1 MPKNSLTAKNGD
13 WIDYMNHHKDV
24 IKVVIFILFVGL
36 CISGGSYFSII
47 GIRACVNAIAVIGL
61 VLISG
66 YTRQIHLGQMA
77 FVGLGAYTSAI
88 LMTKFGV
95 DFWITIPCALLVSGL
110 IGALLGIPTLRLRD
124 GPYLAL
130 VTQIFGEII
139 YVLIINLEDLTGG
152 TFGINGIPSPM
163 IGPISLANPTLLL
176 LTVAIF
182 TMLTFF
188 VANKIAKSKYGRFFI
203 SIRESEAAAQSVGVN
218 TMKYKIIAFTLSSMF
233 AGLAGVFYAQCFGV
247 INASEFRWS
256 FSLELLSM
264 AIIGGIASLEGGV
277 LGAIS
282 LTVLLEVLRGAFNAQ
297 WRMIAYGVLVIL
309 VLAFLPDGLISLIGK
324 RWSEIKDMFRERMK
338 VFKDDRKRKKVPKRG
353 GMGT

>member
-1 MPKNSLTAKNGD
+1 MSNKSLSLNGGGIMD
-13 WIDYMNHHKDV
+13 KMTKHKDL
-24 IKVVIFILFVGL
+24 IKVIIFLAFIAF
-36 CISGGSYFSII
+36 CYFDSYFSIV
-47 GIRACVNAIAVIGL
+47 GIRSCVNAMAVIGL

-88 LMTKFGV
+88 LMTKLGWN
-95 DFWITIPCALLVSGL
+95 FWLTIPCAIIVAGL

-130 VTQIFGEII
+130 VTQIFGEVI
-139 YVLIINLEDLTGG
+139 YVLIINLEPLTGG
-152 TFGINGIPSPM
+152 TFGINGIPAPSV
-163 IGPISLANPTLLL
+163 GSVSFANPSLLL
-176 LTVAIF
+176 LVTAAF
-182 TMLTFF
+182 TMLAFF

-218 TMKYKIIAFTLSSMF
+218 TMKYKIIAFTLSSAF

-247 INASEFRWS
+247 INATEFRWS

-277 LGAIS
+277 LGAIT
-282 LTVLLEVLRGAFNAQ
+282 LTVALEMLRPLGSAA
-297 WRMIAYGVLVIL
+297 RMIAYGVLVIL
-309 VLAFLPDGLISLIGK
+309 VLAFLPDGIISLIGK
-324 RWSEIKDMFRERMK
+324 RWSEIKLMFSDRIK
-338 VFKDDRKRKKVPKRG
+338 VFTDDRKKKRPKKAKVDA
-353 GMGT
+353 